1 MLNRRKALI
10 GYAVYMAGKPVL
22 MRAARKQVRKA
33 GTVADKKRRIPKK
46 AVIATAAGAAVSA
59 FAIKRKR
66 RSKADQVLDRG
77 EQSLDEV
84 VQS

>member
-10 GYAVYMAGKPVL
+10 GWAVYTAAKPVL

-33 GTVADKKRRIPKK
+33 GTVRDKKRRIPKK

-59 FAIKRKR
+59 FAIKRRR
-66 RSKADQVLDRG
+66 RSKTDQALDRG
-77 EQSLDEV
+77 EQALD
-84 VQS
+84 VQG